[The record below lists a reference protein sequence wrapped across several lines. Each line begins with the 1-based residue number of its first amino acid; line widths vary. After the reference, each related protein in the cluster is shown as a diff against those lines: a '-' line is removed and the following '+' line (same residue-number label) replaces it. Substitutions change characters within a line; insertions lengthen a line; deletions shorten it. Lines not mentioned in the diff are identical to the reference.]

1 MFGVS
6 KALKGQVAEMQSDA
20 KLISDLNVSLGDSFL
35 KSLNIS
41 QEQTDRYIALQK
53 EKMDFDIHM
62 KKITLLNIGTLLKEA
77 EDLYK
82 NDYLT
87 QEQYLE
93 KKAEL
98 EQKAVDTAMT
108 MGEALGNAIGTGF
121 EKGKFKVHD
130 ALKSLLNMLVD
141 ALEKQA
147 LAAVASNTLQ
157 KVDEGGMEYGLII
170 GAVEAAAIMAV
181 GSLAKSAISSFAGG
195 TSYAPGGLALV
206 GERGPEL
213 MHVPRGA
220 QIYNN
225 QQTHSMMNSG
235 HTFNITLGGTKSVS
249 ESLHAEVRAGD
260 PGVQKLIS
268 ILSEKLS

>member
-1 MFGVS
+1 MRF
-6 KALKGQVAEMQSDA
+6 
-20 KLISDLNVSLGDSFL
+20 
-35 KSLNIS
+35 
-41 QEQTDRYIALQK
+41 
-53 EKMDFDIHM
+53 
-62 KKITLLNIGTLLKEA
+62 
-77 EDLYK
+77 
-82 NDYLT
+82 
-87 QEQYLE
+87 
-93 KKAEL
+93 
-98 EQKAVDTAMT
+98 
-108 MGEALGNAIGTGF
+108 GTGF
-121 EKGKFKVHD
+121 EKGKFEVHD
-130 ALKSLLNMLVD
+130 ALKGLLDMLVD

-157 KVDEGGMEYGLII
+157 KIDEGGMEYGLII

-195 TSYAPGGLALV
+195 TSYAPGGMAMV